1 MALLGFLSS
10 AAALAAAS
18 TTRDWFA
25 PTGTRSCW
33 NSLLSTALGMFIFR
47 KVRRSILLVEIG
59 LPKFQGMPD

>member
-47 KVRRSILLVEIG
+47 KV
-59 LPKFQGMPD
+59 